1 MAVHS
6 MQSGGHGATAARGT
20 PSLFGPG
27 VATTVSYTVGFGVP
41 VQFPAKYMVQNC
53 APKKLFAPM
62 KLSDGFVSCT
72 SGISNTISYLFQFAV
87 PSNTISMGLEYAS
100 SRIPRV
106 PAKCCLKE
114 TKIDPLCVPLA
125 QKLNVA
131 L

>member
-1 MAVHS
+1 MAVYS
-6 MQSGGHGATAARGT
+6 TWPGGHASIAGRGT

-100 SRIPRV
+100 SRMPRV